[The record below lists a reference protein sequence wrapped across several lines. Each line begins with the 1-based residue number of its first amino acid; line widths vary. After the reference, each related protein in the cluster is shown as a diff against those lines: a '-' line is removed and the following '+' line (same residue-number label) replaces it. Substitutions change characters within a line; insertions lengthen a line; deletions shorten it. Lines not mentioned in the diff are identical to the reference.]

1 MINPHFKLHGING
14 QNSNEQDL
22 VNKFITETIQQLGF
36 DVKYIPQT
44 LVNEDPLFHEN
55 PDAVFNSATT
65 IEAYLESVEGFEGNG
80 DLMQS
85 FGLDIQDQ
93 VRFHFS
99 QVRFK
104 EVLGMARPMEGDLIY
119 SPLSKSLFEIKY
131 VEHESVFYASGTL
144 PSFQVKCE
152 KYEMSS
158 ENFATGITEVDELNN
173 MVDSFGDNTQIEND
187 ALALQ
192 AFDENNP
199 FGDSRG

>member
-22 VNKFITETIQQLGF
+22 INGFISEAIQQLGF
-36 DVKYIPQT
+36 DVQYIPQT

-55 PDAVFNSATT
+55 PDAVFGASTT
-65 IEAYLESVEGFEGNG
+65 IEAFLESVEGFEGNG
-80 DLMQS
+80 DLLQG

-104 EVLGMARPMEGDLIY
+104 AVLGMDRPMEGDLIY
-119 SPLSKSLFEIKY
+119 SPLSKSLFEIKF
-131 VEHESVFYASGTL
+131 VEHESVFYANGTL

-152 KYEMSS
+152 KYSMSS
-158 ENFATGITEVDELNN
+158 EVFSTGITEVDALNGI
-173 MVDSFGDNTQIEND
+173 VDTFGDNAILDTNG
-187 ALALQ
+187 LALQ